1 MEIGDQ
7 LKVMGV
13 SHFYEIFRDD
23 DQTNIVDQLKVVHLF
38 PAFLSSEEADIFC
51 CEITLDEFEGL

>member
-1 MEIGDQ
+1 MENDDQ

-38 PAFLSSEEADIFC
+38 PSFLSSKEADIFY

>member
-1 MEIGDQ
+1 MENGDQ

-23 DQTNIVDQLKVVHLF
+23 DQTNIVDQLKVVQLF
-38 PAFLSSEEADIFC
+38 PAFF
-51 CEITLDEFEGL
+51 F